1 MDIAVGLVS
10 LVLAVLVLT
19 AVAERLR
26 LPTPVVLVAAGVAA
40 AYVPGVPEVRLTE
53 EIVLVGLLPPLLYST
68 ALRTSLIDFRAN
80 RRSILLLSIGL
91 VVFTAAGVAVVVR
104 LVLPSVPWWAAFAIG
119 AVVAPPDAVAAT
131 AVARRIGL
139 PRKLVTVLEGE
150 SLLNDATALVAL
162 RTSLAAA
169 GASVSVLQVGQDFAW
184 TAVVGV
190 LVGVLLFVVVGW
202 VRRHLVDPVVDTTI
216 SLLTPFIA
224 YVAAEE
230 LHASGVLAVVVSGLL
245 LGHKAPVL
253 QTPSSRISESL
264 NWRTLAFVLEGAV
277 FLLIGLQLR
286 WILDDV
292 GESGLA
298 WPRIVGACL
307 AVLVTVILLRLAW
320 VFPVRRLLLERG
332 VDRDQRQPWQQ
343 TAVVGWA
350 GMRGVVTL
358 AAAFAIDEDAPAR
371 EVLLL
376 VAFTVTAGTLALQG
390 LSLPWVVRRLG
401 VPGPDPRE
409 DALARA
415 ELLQQATQA
424 GLSRLQEVE
433 ARETLEDGD
442 PVPDILRQRVE
453 QRDFAA
459 WERLGT
465 VRGELGQVV
474 RETPSERY
482 TRIRLSMLDAERERV
497 LSLRS
502 SGRTPHEVV
511 EEVLRILDV
520 EESVLDARVEQRRSL
535 TRSLDAEQPAPA
547 PRGGARAIDA
557 CEHLASAPAGHAGS
571 LPGACEDCIREGTAW
586 VHLRQCTTCGHVG
599 CCDSSPRRHAAAH
612 YAGEGHPVMR
622 SVEPGEDWRWCFVDE
637 IVG

>member
-1 MDIAVGLVS
+1 VGDIALGLVS
-10 LVLAVLVLT
+10 MVLAVLVLT

-26 LPTPVVLVAAGVAA
+26 LPPPVLLVVAGAAA
-40 AYVPGVPEVRLTE
+40 AYVPKVPEVRLSAE
-53 EIVLVGLLPPLLYST
+53 VVLVGLLPPLLYST
-68 ALRTSLIDFRAN
+68 ALRSSLVDFKAN
-80 RRSILLLSIGL
+80 RRTILLLSIGL
-91 VVFTAAGVAVVVR
+91 VIFTAAGVAVVVR

-119 AVVAPPDAVAAT
+119 SVVAPPDAVAAT

-162 RTSLAAA
+162 RTSLAAST
-169 GASVSVLQVGQDFAW
+169 ASVSVLEIGWDFAR
-184 TAVVGV
+184 TAVGGV
-190 LVGVLLFVVVGW
+190 LVGVAMYVLVGW
-202 VRRHLVDPVVDTTI
+202 VRRRLVEPVFDTSI
-216 SLLTPFIA
+216 SLVTPFIA
-224 YVAAEE
+224 YVAAEAI
-230 LHASGVLAVVVSGLL
+230 HASGVLAVVVAGLL
-245 LGHKAPVL
+245 LGHKAPIL

-286 WILDDV
+286 WILADV
-292 GESGLA
+292 QEGGVP
-298 WPRIVGACL
+298 WPRIAAACL
-307 AVLVTVILLRLAW
+307 AVLVAVVVLRLVW
-320 VFPVRRLLLERG
+320 VFPARRLLLEHG
-332 VDRDQRQPWQQ
+332 VDRDRRQPWQQ

-358 AAAFAIDEDAPAR
+358 AAAFAIEDAPAR

-376 VAFTVTAGTLALQG
+376 VAFSVTAGTLALQG

-401 VPGPDPRE
+401 IQGPDPRE

-424 GLSRLQEVE
+424 GLSKLAEVE
-433 ARETLEDGD
+433 TQETLEDGD
-442 PVPDILRQRVE
+442 PVPDILRQRLE

-465 VRGELGQVV
+465 VRGELGEDV

-482 TRIRLSMLDAERERV
+482 TRIRLAMLDAERERV

-502 SGRTPHEVV
+502 SGRTPHEVI
-511 EEVLRILDV
+511 EDVLRMLDV
-520 EESVLDARVEQRRSL
+520 EESVLDARVDQRQVLKRSL
-535 TRSLDAEQPAPA
+535 VAARSQPASA
-547 PRGGARAIDA
+547 GGGRAIDA
-557 CEHLASAPAGHAGS
+557 CDHLASAPRLGGA
-571 LPGACEDCIREGTAW
+571 LPEECEDCVVEGTQW
-586 VHLRQCTTCGHVG
+586 VHLRQCTQCGHVG
-599 CCDSSPRRHAAAH
+599 CCDSSPRRHARAH
-612 YAGEGHPVMR
+612 YDHVSHPVMR